1 MIFLLIADMSH
12 YLISHWSEANSRCIF
27 QHKAKPNL
35 KSRTFAVFKQSTTRQ
50 KQTTTDIPGGY
61 LQSLK
66 SSVKSLLCL
75 FKRPLGHLPVGFFYN
90 RCLSSTNVIGTSEMM
105 ADDKLDK
112 HALKKGTTDLTT
124 GWKAPY
130 KHTV

>member
-1 MIFLLIADMSH
+1 MSH
-12 YLISHWSEANSRCIF
+12 YLTGNWSEADSRCIS
-27 QHKAKPNL
+27 QCKAKLTL
-35 KSRTFAVFKQSTTRQ
+35 KIGTFAVFKQSPTRQ
-50 KQTTTDIPGGY
+50 KQIATDIPGGY

-66 SSVKSLLCL
+66 SSVKSLLRL

-90 RCLSSTNVIGTSEMM
+90 CCLSSTNVIGTSEMM

>member
-1 MIFLLIADMSH
+1 MA
-12 YLISHWSEANSRCIF
+12 F
-27 QHKAKPNL
+27 Q
-35 KSRTFAVFKQSTTRQ
+35 SGTFSVFKQSTTRQ
-50 KQTTTDIPGGY
+50 KKKQQSTTHIPEGY
-61 LQSLK
+61 LWSLK

-90 RCLSSTNVIGTSEMM
+90 CCLLSTNVIGTSEMI

-124 GWKAPY
+124 GWKALF
-130 KHTV
+130 